1 MSYLKFL
8 NLVLLKNITR
18 KVFEVLCILFRVS
31 VFAFVCVPRLEI
43 LRDDE
48 QTRQK
53 KTESTPQLVFKII
66 STLSLGRLSFS

>member
-18 KVFEVLCILFRVS
+18 QVFEVLCIFVRVS

-53 KTESTPQLVFKII
+53 KESTPQLVFKII

>member
-18 KVFEVLCILFRVS
+18 QVFEVLCIFVRVS

-53 KTESTPQLVFKII
+53 KQNQPLNLF
-66 STLSLGRLSFS
+66 LRLFRPFP

>member
-53 KTESTPQLVFKII
+53 TDSTPQLVFKII

>member
-31 VFAFVCVPRLEI
+31 VFAFVCVPGLEI

-53 KTESTPQLVFKII
+53 KESTPQLVFKII

>member
-53 KTESTPQLVFKII
+53 KQNQPLNLF
-66 STLSLGRLSFS
+66 LRLFRPFP